1 MFTGV
6 VVIIVFFILEPIQP
20 FAAWVVRT
28 SGMVY
33 GFLTTTIVIV
43 GPKAFGLAVLDPWKA
58 RQAKKSPAARK
69 RDRAAGGTYSSAS
82 AAKGILS
89 Y

>member
-20 FAAWVVRT
+20 FAAWIIRT

-33 GFLTTTIVIV
+33 GFFTTTIVIV
-43 GPKAFGLAVLDPWKA
+43 GPKAFGLAILDPWKA
-58 RQAKKSPAARK
+58 RQAKKSPTRK
-69 RDRAAGGTYSSAS
+69 RDRSASAAYSSAS